1 MFESLRGNTKFKM
14 IVGNWL
20 KSGRMPHAVIIE
32 GDDGLGKHTAANLLA
47 KALLCEN
54 QSTDSGCECR
64 SCQLFSA
71 GSHPDFKVI
80 SPNGKNIIP
89 VDTIRELR
97 LSAYEKP
104 DRGGKKIY
112 LIEAE
117 AGMKTD
123 SQNALLKILEE
134 PPEYVVFIILAKSSA
149 AFLDTIISRCVC
161 LELSAPP
168 TEEAL
173 EVLVAKLPQFTEE
186 QLMSVL
192 SFNDNNIGKSINQL
206 SGDSGEIPKDAELIM
221 KLTGEKK
228 AYEALRVLSKYEK
241 DAKSFG
247 TILSLLEASA
257 ESELRY
263 AAQGGNRTL
272 GKDELLNL
280 KAHIRKTR
288 ELMTG
293 YVSQNLLITAFCAGL
308 FEE

>member
-32 GDDGLGKHTAANLLA
+32 GEEGLGKHTAANLLA

-54 QSTDSGCECR
+54 QSTSGYCECR
-64 SCQLFSA
+64 SCQLFNA

-80 SPNGKNIIP
+80 SPNGRNIIP

-104 DRGGKKIY
+104 DRSGKKIY

-123 SQNALLKILEE
+123 SQNALLKVLEE

-149 AFLDTIISRCVC
+149 VFLDTIISRCVC

-173 EVLVAKLPQFTEE
+173 ELLAAKLPQFTKE

-247 TILSLLEASA
+247 TLLSLLEATA
-257 ESELRY
+257 EAELRY

-272 GKDELLNL
+272 SKDELINL

-308 FEE
+308 FE